1 MSRPTSGEFS
11 EKGCAEI
18 AVSCGRAATPE
29 GGVCVYD
36 PPLSRSRR
44 EGGEYE
50 EVLARK
56 RRAGS
61 ATRKPCNGGRLAA
74 HSTNLRSSC
83 SSASRDIQLVDR
95 LLFGRQRGRHL
106 DTSLLH
112 RRLTGRWSRR
122 LHVYTEGSHWRR
134 SAWLPVPVGQ
144 LGFRSRGYLV
154 VDQPPTIATKRS
166 SAPPTRPREVHWHR
180 PDWHHHPAGWLHL
193 EQHDALRQGRLGW
206 CEGIRPLKESR
217 NRGNYRFHRL
227 HQRLDGWCRHG
238 TRAVAKHRPGG
249 RG

>member
-1 MSRPTSGEFS
+1 MPSNAKSSVR
-11 EKGCAEI
+11 
-18 AVSCGRAATPE
+18 RA
-29 GGVCVYD
+29 
-36 PPLSRSRR
+36 L
-44 EGGEYE
+44 
-50 EVLARK
+50 LARRLPK
-56 RRAGS
+56 RRQAQPAIIQIMLTTADAVAGPQHLRADFAYMICRLVISGVRGDGHEKALARRRRAGS

-122 LHVYTEGSHWRR
+122 LHVYTEGCLWRR

-154 VDQPPTIATKRS
+154 VEQPPTIATKRS
-166 SAPPTRPREVHWHR
+166 SAQPREVHWHR
-180 PDWHHHPAGWLHL
+180 PD
-193 EQHDALRQGRLGW
+193 
-206 CEGIRPLKESR
+206 
-217 NRGNYRFHRL
+217 
-227 HQRLDGWCRHG
+227 
-238 TRAVAKHRPGG
+238 
-249 RG
+249 